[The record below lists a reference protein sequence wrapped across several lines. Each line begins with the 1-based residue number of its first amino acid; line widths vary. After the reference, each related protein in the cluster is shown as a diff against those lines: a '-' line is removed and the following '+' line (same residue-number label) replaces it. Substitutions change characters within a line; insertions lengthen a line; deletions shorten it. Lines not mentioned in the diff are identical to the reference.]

1 MKPGKKK
8 NSRRQSFVSRSTWYS
23 ERMFLGNWSSCCCC
37 AISAYHSKMI
47 VYSSPRYFV
56 SFSHSPP
63 LRVST
68 TTNTRPMASET
79 TFDARGSLDIGPA
92 VAEVGVLI

>member
-1 MKPGKKK
+1 
-8 NSRRQSFVSRSTWYS
+8 
-23 ERMFLGNWSSCCCC
+23 
-37 AISAYHSKMI
+37 MI